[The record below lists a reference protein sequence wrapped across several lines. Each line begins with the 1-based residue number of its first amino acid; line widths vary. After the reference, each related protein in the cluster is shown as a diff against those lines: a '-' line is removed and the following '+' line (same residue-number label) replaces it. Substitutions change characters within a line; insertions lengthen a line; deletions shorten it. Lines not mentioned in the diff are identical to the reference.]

1 MIPILFAE
9 NSTVFTSNG
18 IGRLSDAISC
28 VVREERNGQYELE
41 MVYPE
46 SGAHFSEIAIR
57 GIIVAK
63 PSANSSFLC
72 FICEAIIIGTYNG
85 TNNKQFSIFKKSGL

>member
-1 MIPILFAE
+1 MILTI
-9 NSTVFTSNG
+9 TT
-18 IGRLSDAISC
+18 
-28 VVREERNGQYELE
+28 
-41 MVYPE
+41 
-46 SGAHFSEIAIR
+46 IAVT
-57 GIIVAK
+57 IINDHLVSQIK